1 MKRWQRVAP
10 GQVKA
15 SEWLEV
21 GPLSVLIH
29 SPVFA
34 NEGNLFDNGLQQRN
48 EFRRSRDYNYGL
60 SGGRASAHRIP
71 VPGPPDCYLP
81 VRVASYSP
89 GQGVLML

>member
-1 MKRWQRVAP
+1 MKRWQR
-10 GQVKA
+10 KA
-15 SEWLEV
+15 LGRTV
-21 GPLSVLIH
+21 FTD

-34 NEGNLFDNGLQQRN
+34 NEGNRLNNGLQQRN
-48 EFRRSRDYNYGL
+48 KFRRSRDDNYGL

-89 GQGVLML
+89 GQGVLIS